1 VDKKHKNRN
10 LKTLLLYGAFGLA
23 VAFAVT
29 TLFWFIFYDLVQP
42 LPMGVLIGILI
53 AVAYKL
59 FRDALKREQKE
70 K

>member
-1 VDKKHKNRN
+1 MDKKNKNRN
-10 LKTLLLYGAFGLA
+10 VKTLLLYGAFGLA

-29 TLFWFIFYDLVQP
+29 ILVWFIFNELVQP
-42 LPMGVLIGILI
+42 IPMAILIGILI
-53 AVAYKL
+53 AVAYKI

>member
-1 VDKKHKNRN
+1 MDKKNKNRN
-10 LKTLLLYGAFGLA
+10 FKTLLLYGAFGLA
-23 VAFAVT
+23 VTFAVT
-29 TLFWFIFYDLVQP
+29 ILVWWIFHDVVQP
-42 LPMGVLIGILI
+42 IPMAVLIGILI